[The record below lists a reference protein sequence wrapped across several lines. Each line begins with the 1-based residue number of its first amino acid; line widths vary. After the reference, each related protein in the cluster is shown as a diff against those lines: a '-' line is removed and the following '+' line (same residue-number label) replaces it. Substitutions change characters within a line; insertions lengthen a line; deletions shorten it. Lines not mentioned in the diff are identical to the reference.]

1 MWQAWYLVLIH
12 LSPLGVPTMHQIPG
26 YYLSKEQC
34 NMAADAYW
42 DNSPFNGIQTRMHSC
57 IPSGGTVN
65 LEKK

>member
-1 MWQAWYLVLIH
+1 
-12 LSPLGVPTMHQIPG
+12 
-26 YYLSKEQC
+26 
-34 NMAADAYW
+34 MAADAYW